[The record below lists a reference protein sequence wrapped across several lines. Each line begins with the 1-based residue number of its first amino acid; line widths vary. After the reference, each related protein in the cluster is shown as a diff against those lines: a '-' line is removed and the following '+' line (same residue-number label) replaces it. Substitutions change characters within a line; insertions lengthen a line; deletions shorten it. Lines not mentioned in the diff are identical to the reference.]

1 MRWEYNDSYRDKF
14 QTWEHRDIL
23 IVPHATTVTPVEGG
37 PPKVVSK
44 VPVMNTQVT
53 PNQPIPGKFMP
64 VEFTITNDDIYKEKF
79 EYTNSLDTNEDLA
92 FCGCESAMVKFTIR
106 NKKTYNEISQQY
118 DLDIPNL
125 EHYVLVPDPSD
136 PAAKDL
142 PTVVG
147 EVQTHYII
155 KVYIYYNGDSSTLIY
170 LGMFVVEQDKVS
182 ADGYTRDITAF
193 DFLYQFRELDIHNWY
208 VHLFRGINKKDNDL
222 TSYFKNRVPGIKPD
236 DISQDEWAEGWIRK
250 PRNKWTIKEMLE
262 DLIKNLMTRYPSEKT
277 VTNRETD
284 KHDYTDPEKKGQPG
298 VKDIVSNYYE
308 DDTEP
313 YTGLALP
320 MILDPDL
327 TDPTKKY
334 SIPKEADEN
343 AHECYGY
350 MPILE
355 LPVYEDPKIMDSKA
369 LSAGKFLEDIGAL
382 SGRYPYIRLDRIQDD
397 NYATLSP
404 SKYENPQSSDY
415 HPYNLYEKCIL
426 TFKPLPKNDEPIVSN
441 NIFDNSDIA
450 KGFKH
455 DYSMVDT
462 VYIWQ
467 IHTRFED
474 DLESEKARIEYA
486 NLTKQQNLVKTNH
499 PDLVKK
505 LSTVG
510 NMFVDY
516 LAIKEDDIKF
526 AKRNDDVPQPSKT
539 DVLANYAEVLEL
551 LQKGKPG
558 YNLQED
564 GDALLHE
571 GYKRIK
577 YRTYTP
583 YELTTFADPVREVGD
598 RIRISFEDKVTGEIT
613 EFDTYI
619 LSRKIS
625 GIQKMMDTYVAKG
638 NVATQTFSNYKTGA
652 TYAPQTMGYYG
663 SGSGGTSVAAGGTTF
678 TGLTKDDFVEIIR
691 NIGFRLLN
699 EPTSVVARFVA
710 TSSSEKTTVTARVI
724 NSSSYDEYPK
734 DGESDIHT
742 GDTTN
747 PINVWNDSQEIQ
759 SFNVSAGDYFVF
771 NRQGDGTEY
780 SSDVYVP
787 IYLFDGSKW
796 IYTGDY
802 GYGNVSG
809 GNNIYMNNQNNIS
822 ATAIIENF
830 TDIAADPTI
839 NKVVIKPN
847 IGDHTDYFYK
857 YNIEN
862 TNVASYGGLDYY
874 SDEKVSSTENISTKM
889 EITPKYGD
897 IIVDTTDTYDPR
909 AYWWQYPGFW
919 SISYPSSGEITIKT
933 KPHVELKWS
942 DPNNINSWEPKPC
955 AWEGTVIIRKRNSA
969 PLHRWDGELIVDST
983 TKDAYKNTAFIDDT
997 IELNKTYYYGFF
1009 PYYTAYTEDGH
1020 AIKYYRFTK
1029 TIRVST
1035 GTTIDA
1041 PEIISIE
1048 RIS

>member
-118 DLDIPNL
+118 ELDIPNL

-136 PAAKDL
+136 PDAKNL

-208 VHLFRGINKKDNDL
+208 VHLFRGINKTDNDL
-222 TSYFKNRVPGIKPD
+222 TSYFENRTPGIKPD
-236 DISQDEWAEGWIRK
+236 DIPQEDWDAGWIRK
-250 PRNKWTIKEMLE
+250 PKDKWTIKEMLE

-284 KHDYTDPEKKGQPG
+284 KYDYTDPEKKGQPG

-308 DDTEP
+308 DDSEP

-334 SIPKEADEN
+334 SIPKEPDEN

-404 SKYENPQSSDY
+404 SKYEDPTSSDY

-441 NIFDNSDIA
+441 NIFDNRDIA

-474 DLESEKARIEYA
+474 DLDSEKARIEYA

-526 AKRNDDVPQPSKT
+526 AKRNDDVPQPNKT
-539 DVLANYAEVLEL
+539 TVLTDYAEVLEL

-663 SGSGGTSVAAGGTTF
+663 SGSGSTSVAAGGTTF

-691 NIGFRLLN
+691 NIGFRLLD
-699 EPTSVVARFVA
+699 EPTSVVARFVSTS
-710 TSSSEKTTVTARVI
+710 TSSEATVRII
-724 NSSSYDEYPK
+724 NSSSYSEFPK
-734 DGESDIHT
+734 QGESDIHT

-747 PINVWNDSQEIQ
+747 PIAVWNQNEEIEM
-759 SFNVSAGDYFVF
+759 FNVSAGDYFTF
-771 NRQGDGTEY
+771 IRYGDGIEY
-780 SSDVYVP
+780 SEYEYNP
-787 IYLFDGSKW
+787 LYLYDGSKW
-796 IYTGDY
+796 VYA
-802 GYGNVSG
+802 GYNASG
-809 GNNIYMNNQNNIS
+809 GSCNVYFDDY
-822 ATAIIENF
+822 ATIEEYN
-830 TDIAADPTI
+830 DITENSTI
-839 NKVVIKPN
+839 DTLTMKPQE
-847 IGDHTDYFYK
+847 GETYFVK
-857 YNIEN
+857 GRVEN
-862 TNVASYGGLDYY
+862 TKYYHYGF
-874 SDEKVSSTENISTKM
+874 SDDSGGGEKIHSTVTFKPSF
-889 EITPKYGD
+889 GD
-897 IIVDTTDTYDPR
+897 SMDQNF
-909 AYWWQYPGFW
+909 AWQYPGFW
-919 SISYPSSGEITIKT
+919 TASYPKEGEITIKT

-955 AWEGTVIIRKRNSA
+955 AWEGTVIIRKRNAA

-983 TKDAYKNTAFIDDT
+983 TKDAYKDTAFIDDT
-997 IELNKTYYYGFF
+997 IQLNRTYYYGFF

-1029 TIRVST
+1029 TVRVST
-1035 GTTIDA
+1035 GVALDA
-1041 PEIISIE
+1041 PEILSIE